1 MPITVKEFDEMTN
14 DTLRR
19 ITNSTGISNIRPGSV
34 VRTLVEAILAEQ
46 DIQYY
51 QISQVFEGMDIEQ
64 AKGSDL
70 DRLVKI
76 LGVVRKNATS
86 CNAMLTFGRS
96 TELTFD
102 VVIPSGSIV
111 STYPD
116 NDGNTIEFVV
126 NDDVVLEAGELEVTT
141 LCTAREPGIIYV
153 PMNTVAVMNKP
164 ILNIEYVNNA
174 ENIYGGSERE
184 TDDELR
190 ERSKDIFAS
199 LGKGTIA
206 AIESAIMAIDGVLDV
221 ICVDC
226 SRGVGTADVIV
237 VTATTPPS
245 ADVISTIEDVMF
257 NTKAAGIDAKIIYPT
272 IMTIDISVNVSDGV
286 NINVDDI
293 GNAIIDYTTSLG
305 VADTFIINQLER
317 AVLNVC
323 SPHAD
328 INTISPST
336 NVSVG
341 DTSVARCGVI
351 TINGVV
357 WNG

>member
-1 MPITVKEFDEMTN
+1 MPINVKEFEEMTN

-34 VRTLVEAILAEQ
+34 IRTLVESILAEQ

-51 QISQVFEGMDIEQ
+51 QISQVFKGMDIDQ
-64 AKGSDL
+64 ATDSDL

-76 LGVVRKNATS
+76 LGVVRKNATP

-96 TELTFD
+96 TELAFD
-102 VVIPSGSIV
+102 VTIPSGSIV

-116 NDGNTIEFVV
+116 NDGNTIEFIV
-126 NDDVVLEAGELEVTT
+126 NDDVILPAGQLEVTT
-141 LCTAREPGIIYV
+141 LCTARVSGVIYV
-153 PMNTVAVMNKP
+153 PMNTVAIMNKP
-164 ILNIEYVNNA
+164 ILNIEYVNNK

-190 ERSKDIFAS
+190 ERSKNVFSA

-226 SRGVGTADVIV
+226 ARGVGTADIIT

-245 ADVISTIEDVMF
+245 EEVINTIEDVMF
-257 NTKAAGIDAKIIYPT
+257 NTKAAGIDAQIIYPT
-272 IMTIDISVNVSDGV
+272 ITTIDISVNISND
-286 NINVDDI
+286 NTDVDKI
-293 GNAIIDYTTSLG
+293 GEAIVGYATSLG

-317 AVLNVC
+317 AILNVC

-328 INTISPST
+328 IDTILPAGNIDIGS
-336 NVSVG
+336 
-341 DTSVARCGVI
+341 TSVARCGVI